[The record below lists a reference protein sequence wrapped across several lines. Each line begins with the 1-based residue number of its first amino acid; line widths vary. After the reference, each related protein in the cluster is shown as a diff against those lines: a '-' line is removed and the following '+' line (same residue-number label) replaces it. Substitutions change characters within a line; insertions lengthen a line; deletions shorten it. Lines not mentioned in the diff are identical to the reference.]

1 MGVGRGRLDGG
12 RRVAALVAVGGLVTV
27 GAVVVAGQAAAALP
41 GETPAA
47 AATRSQPLVAGTP
60 CSITAKA
67 CVDLDSQRAWLIKDG
82 KIMRGPVKIA
92 SGGNGQE
99 TPVGHSLRVYRKE
112 KDHVSQESRLP
123 NGQPAPM
130 PWSVFFEDGGIAFHS
145 GSPNRSSGGCI
156 HLEPVDAEAWF
167 NYLQIG
173 DQVQVVKAAE
183 ELAARKQSA
192 APPPTT
198 TAAPAPAKP
207 APSTDRT
214 GSDGGDSSG
223 GNGDG
228 EDGGDG

>member
-1 MGVGRGRLDGG
+1 MAVGRGRSNGG
-12 RRVAALVAVGGLVTV
+12 RRVAALAATSVLVTA
-27 GAVVVAGQAAAALP
+27 GAVVVAGQAFAALP
-41 GETPAA
+41 GEAPVAT
-47 AATRSQPLVAGTP
+47 ATRAQPLVVGTP
-60 CSITAKA
+60 CSTSAKA

-92 SGGNGQE
+92 SGGNGEE

-145 GSPNRSSGGCI
+145 GSPSRSSGGCI
-156 HLEPVDAEAWF
+156 HLEPADAEAWF

-192 APPPTT
+192 APAPPPTT
-198 TAAPAPAKP
+198 KPPATPADR
-207 APSTDRT
+207 ATD
-214 GSDGGDSSG
+214 DGD
-223 GNGDG
+223 D
-228 EDGGDG
+228 

>member
-1 MGVGRGRLDGG
+1 VGVGRGRLDGG
-12 RRVAALVAVGGLVTV
+12 RRVAALMAVSGLVTV
-27 GAVVVAGQAAAALP
+27 GAVVVAGEAVAALP
-41 GETPAA
+41 GEAPAA
-47 AATRSQPLVAGTP
+47 TAARSQPLVAGTP

-67 CVDLDSQRAWLIKDG
+67 CVDLDSQRAWLLKDG

-92 SGGNGQE
+92 SGGNGEE

-112 KDHVSQESRLP
+112 KDHVSQESRLA

-192 APPPTT
+192 APPPPPPTT
-198 TAAPAPAKP
+198 KPTPPPPA
-207 APSTDRT
+207 D
-214 GSDGGDSSG
+214 DD
-223 GNGDG
+223 
-228 EDGGDG
+228 ED